1 MTFTSKRVAR
11 NAITIHIVVAILS
24 LVFPNS
30 QARGQPAPAST
41 AAFASLSGAVLSDSG
56 EAPIAN
62 AEITFPKRG
71 LSARSDA
78 KGNFRITG
86 VPAGSH
92 ELIVRIIGYKPYA
105 ATLTFRTGQVI
116 EADFMLKPLVTKLA
130 RVNVKAAVNPRYA
143 IRLADFEE
151 RRRYGAGRFLTADVF
166 EKAEG
171 QNMSQV
177 LISRIP
183 GIRTIGTG
191 SQQTLTSRRGG
202 KFGSQECKIQVIV
215 NGMVKY
221 NGRIGDS
228 DFDVNGVY
236 SGEVI
241 GLEYYTLANTPA
253 QFSGTGAAACGTIV
267 IWTK

>member
-1 MTFTSKRVAR
+1 MTLTSMRVAG
-11 NAITIHIVVAILS
+11 NAITMHTVVAISS
-24 LVFPNS
+24 LVFGNS
-30 QARGQPAPAST
+30 QAHGQSAPASY
-41 AAFASLSGAVLSDSG
+41 ASLSGAVLSDSG
-56 EAPIAN
+56 EVPIAN
-62 AEITFPKRG
+62 AEITFPKLE

-86 VPAGSH
+86 VPAGPH
-92 ELIVRIIGYKPYA
+92 ELIVRIIGYEPYA
-105 ATLTFRTGQVI
+105 ATITFRTGQVI
-116 EADFMLKPLVTKLA
+116 EADFMLKPVVTKLA
-130 RVNVKAAVNPRYA
+130 RVNVNAAVNPRYA

-183 GIRTIGTG
+183 GIRTIGNG
-191 SQQTLTSRRGG
+191 SQQTLVSRRGG
-202 KFGSQECKIQVIV
+202 KLGGSNCKVQVIV

-221 NGRIGDS
+221 NGRVGDG
-228 DFDVNGVY
+228 DFDVNAVY
-236 SGEVI
+236 SGDVI

-253 QFSGTGAAACGTIV
+253 QFSGTGAAVCGTLV